1 MGSNI
6 YEFRPRGSAL
16 VRASNAHSTWAQC
29 LVKGAQETR
38 TRVGV
43 AGLPDGAILR
53 VGPMFKTLALA
64 ELDEV
69 IDALMEIRA
78 DIQCAKERA
87 ALVQV
92 EPSEGDM
99 FDESM
104 LEVLA
109 SLAEQ
114 RGMTGA
120 ER

>member
-64 ELDEV
+64 ELDAV

-78 DIQCAKERA
+78 DIQCAKVRPA
-87 ALVQV
+87 MVQV
-92 EPSEGDM
+92 ELGEDGQ

-109 SLAEQ
+109 SLADQQNIE
-114 RGMTGA
+114 GA